1 MTEKK
6 QTVLYMGAALLIA
19 IVIFAFFYQKRQPKE
34 PITATALKLNTVVQI
49 TIYDS
54 QDRELL
60 EEALALCDTY
70 EQIFSRTAKTSELY
84 QLNHGQLSKEGEA
97 YSVSD
102 AMAELIAE
110 GLAYSEL
117 SGGAFDITI
126 EPVSSLWDFT
136 SGHKI
141 VPAQRE
147 LDLAKALVN
156 YKKVSLSGKQLFFE
170 KEGMALELGAIAK
183 GYIADQI
190 KEFLVSKGVKSAI
203 IDLGG
208 NILCIGSR
216 TDGEP
221 FRIGIQRPFADR
233 QEQIAVVEI
242 ADKSVVSSGIYERFF
257 EKNGVFYHH
266 ILNPKDGY
274 PYENNLVSVTIVV
287 EIADKSVVSSGIY
300 ERFFEKNGVFYHHIL
315 NPKDGYPY
323 ENNLVSVTIISDES
337 VDGDGLSTSCFA
349 LGLEGG
355 MELVESLPDVQAI
368 FITEDGEVHLSGGFE
383 EEIKI
388 TFTK

>member
-274 PYENNLVSVTIVV
+274 PYENNLVSVTI
-287 EIADKSVVSSGIY
+287 
-300 ERFFEKNGVFYHHIL
+300 
-315 NPKDGYPY
+315 
-323 ENNLVSVTIISDES
+323 ISDES